1 MNYSEMHSGDSTE
14 ENEENDKD
22 RDYVV
27 VTSTSMHRKRY
38 VMHKDDLENVL
49 FDNVKNAAVVAV
61 SMNKFQVLFEQRVG
75 VGQHFVDTIELN
87 EDELLDLFEK
97 EIVSDKHKNK
107 SLKTN
112 KEKIEFI
119 RSLMV

>member
-14 ENEENDKD
+14 ENEENDND

-49 FDNVKNAAVVAV
+49 FDNVKNAAVAAV

-75 VGQHFVDTIELN
+75 DGYHIVDTIEIN
-87 EDELLDLFEK
+87 EDELLKLFEK

>member
-1 MNYSEMHSGDSTE
+1 MNYSEMHNGDSTE

-75 VGQHFVDTIELN
+75 QHFVDTIELN